1 MLKRK
6 HNNITIIPYAAWGL
20 IAVMLI
26 LSLAA
31 AKVFAYLKQSAGKA
45 ENTFLSEQSVT
56 PQINE
61 TFNGNEKSNVSVFVG
76 DAGYS
81 VYVRAAVIITWKDSS
96 GNVLAETP
104 SLLRQDYEI
113 SYNLKEGGWF
123 YGNDGFY
130 YYSIPVESGSSTDTL
145 INNCKPLSGA
155 PENGYSLDVEI
166 IAQTIQSAGFSDAGD
181 VPAVT
186 EAWGVAVNK
195 DKSLIPNN

>member
-6 HNNITIIPYAAWGL
+6 HNNKTIIPYAAWGL
-20 IAVMLI
+20 VAVMLI

-76 DAGYS
+76 DTGYS

-113 SYNLKEGGWF
+113 SYNLKENGWF

-186 EAWGVAVNK
+186 EAWGVAVNN

>member
-1 MLKRK
+1 MKRK